1 MSAPLDKLQ
10 QIPATIASVSDYEPY
25 ARERMTEQAWA
36 YIAGGAADEMTLRE
50 NSAAFQR
57 LALRPRVLQD
67 LAGGNTQ
74 VSMFGQSFLHPIML
88 APVAFQALAHPE
100 AEMATVLGA
109 SAMQAGMI
117 VSTQATTLLEE
128 IAGAATA
135 PLWFQLY
142 IQPDREFTRELVLR
156 AERAGYQAL
165 VVTVDAPVNGLRNRE
180 QRAGFALPAG
190 VEAVNLR
197 GMRGLPPQRGQAGSQ
212 ILLGSDLLTAAPTWR
227 DLAWLKSLTQLPV
240 LVKGITCAD
249 DAAQAV
255 AEGIDGV
262 IVSNHG
268 GRILDGMPA
277 TLDVLPEVV
286 AAVAGRV
293 PVLMDGG
300 IRRGS
305 DVFKALA
312 LGARAV
318 MVGRPYIY
326 GLAAAGATG
335 VSHVL
340 YLLRAELEVTM
351 ALCGCRDLAAIS
363 PEAVRIAWAGHRPK
377 QPVTT

>member
-190 VEAVNLR
+190 VDAVNLR

>member
-1 MSAPLDKLQ
+1 MTSQPGEPLQ
-10 QIPATIASVSDYEPY
+10 QIPPTIASVSDYEPY

-36 YIAGGAADEMTLRE
+36 YIAGGAADEVTLRD
-50 NSAAFQR
+50 NCAAFQR
-57 LALRPRVLQD
+57 LTLRPRVLQD
-67 LAGGNTQ
+67 LSGGHTKLTL
-74 VSMFGQSFLHPIML
+74 FGQSFPHPIML

-100 AEMATVLGA
+100 AELATALGA

-117 VSTQATTLLEE
+117 VSTQATTRLED
-128 IAGAATA
+128 IAATATA

-142 IQPDREFTRELVLR
+142 IQPDRDFTRDLVLR

-180 QRAGFALPAG
+180 QRSGFAFPAG
-190 VEAVNLR
+190 IEAVNLR
-197 GMRGLPPQRGQAGSQ
+197 GMRGLPPQRGEAGSQ
-212 ILLGSDLLTAAPTWR
+212 ILLGSDLLNAAPTWQ
-227 DLAWLKSLTQLPV
+227 DLAWLRSLTKLPV
-240 LVKGITCAD
+240 LVKGITTAE
-249 DAAQAV
+249 DAAHAV
-255 AEGIDGV
+255 AKGIDGV

-268 GRILDGMPA
+268 GRTLDGLPA

-286 AAVAGRV
+286 AAVDGRV

-318 MVGRPYIY
+318 LVGRPYIY

-351 ALCGCRDLAAIS
+351 ALAGCRDLAAIS
-363 PEAVRIAWAGHRPK
+363 PAALRGG
-377 QPVTT
+377 

>member
-1 MSAPLDKLQ
+1 VTAMPREKLQ

-25 ARERMTEQAWA
+25 ACERMTEQAWA
-36 YIAGGAADEMTLRE
+36 YIAGGAADEVTLRD
-50 NSAAFQR
+50 NCAAFQR
-57 LALRPRVLQD
+57 LTLRPRVLQD
-67 LAGGNTQ
+67 LAGGHTQ
-74 VSMFGQSFLHPIML
+74 LSLFGQSFLHPIVL
-88 APVAFQALAHPE
+88 APVAFQALVHPE
-100 AEMATVLGA
+100 AEMATALGA
-109 SAMQAGMI
+109 SAMQAGMV
-117 VSTQATTLLEE
+117 VSTQATTLLED
-128 IAGAATA
+128 IAGAATG

-142 IQPDREFTRELVLR
+142 IQPDRDFTRDLVLR

-180 QRAGFALPAG
+180 QRSGFAFPAG
-190 VEAVNLR
+190 IEAVNLR

-212 ILLGSDLLTAAPTWR
+212 ILLGSDLLNAAPTWQ
-227 DLAWLKSLTQLPV
+227 DLAWLKSLTRLPV
-240 LVKGITCAD
+240 LVKGITTAE
-249 DAAQAV
+249 DATRAV
-255 AEGIDGV
+255 AEGMDGI

-268 GRILDGMPA
+268 GRTLDGLPA

-286 AAVAGRV
+286 AAVDGRV

-300 IRRGS
+300 IRRGG

-312 LGARAV
+312 LGAKAV
-318 MVGRPYIY
+318 LVGRPYIY

-351 ALCGCRDLAAIS
+351 ALAGCRDLAAIS
-363 PEAVRIAWAGHRPK
+363 PQAVRIAQAGQRFA
-377 QPVTT
+377 

>member
-1 MSAPLDKLQ
+1 MTVEPRDKLQ

-36 YIAGGAADEMTLRE
+36 YIAGGAADEVTLRD
-50 NSAAFQR
+50 NCAAFQR
-57 LALRPRVLQD
+57 LTLRPRVLQD
-67 LAGGNTQ
+67 LTGAHTQ
-74 VSMFGQSFLHPIML
+74 LTLFGHTFLHPIML
-88 APVAFQALAHPE
+88 APVAFQALVHPE
-100 AEMATVLGA
+100 AEMATALGA
-109 SAMQAGMI
+109 SAMQAGMV
-117 VSTQATTLLEE
+117 VSTQATRLLED
-128 IAGAATA
+128 IAAAA
-135 PLWFQLY
+135 SSPLWFQLY
-142 IQPDREFTRELVLR
+142 IQPDRDFTRDLVQR

-180 QRAGFALPAG
+180 QRSGFAFPAG

-197 GMRGLPPQRGQAGSQ
+197 GMRGLPPRRGEAGAQ
-212 ILLGSDLLTAAPTWR
+212 ILLGSDLLNAAPTWR
-227 DLAWLKSLTQLPV
+227 DLAWLKSLTRLPV
-240 LVKGITCAD
+240 LLKGITTAE
-249 DAAQAV
+249 DAVRAV
-255 AEGIDGV
+255 TEGMDGV

-268 GRILDGMPA
+268 GRTLDGLPA
-277 TLDVLPEVV
+277 TIDVLPDIV
-286 AAVAGRV
+286 AAVEGRV

-312 LGARAV
+312 LGAKAV
-318 MVGRPYIY
+318 LIGRPYVY

-351 ALCGCRDLAAIS
+351 ALAGCRDLAAIS
-363 PEAVRIAWAGHRPK
+363 PAAVRFTQA
-377 QPVTT
+377 

>member
-1 MSAPLDKLQ
+1 MTAMPREKLQ

-36 YIAGGAADEMTLRE
+36 YIAGGAADEVTLRD
-50 NSAAFQR
+50 NCAAFQR
-57 LALRPRVLQD
+57 LMLRPRVLQD
-67 LAGGNTQ
+67 LAGGHTQ
-74 VSMFGQSFLHPIML
+74 LSLFGQSFLHPIVL
-88 APVAFQALAHPE
+88 APVAFQALVHSE
-100 AEMATVLGA
+100 AEMATALGA
-109 SAMQAGMI
+109 SAMQAGMV
-117 VSTQATTLLEE
+117 VSTQATTLLED
-128 IAGAATA
+128 IAGAATG

-142 IQPDREFTRELVLR
+142 IQPDRDFTRDLVLR

-180 QRAGFALPAG
+180 QRSGFAFPAG
-190 VEAVNLR
+190 IEAVNLR

-212 ILLGSDLLTAAPTWR
+212 ILLGSDLLNAAPTWQ
-227 DLAWLKSLTQLPV
+227 DLAWLKSLTRLPV
-240 LVKGITCAD
+240 LVKGITTAE
-249 DAAQAV
+249 DAARAV
-255 AEGIDGV
+255 AEGMDGI

-268 GRILDGMPA
+268 GRTLDGLPA

-286 AAVAGRV
+286 AAVDGRV

-300 IRRGS
+300 IRRGG

-312 LGARAV
+312 LGAKAV
-318 MVGRPYIY
+318 LVGRPYIY

-351 ALCGCRDLAAIS
+351 ALAGCRDLAAIS
-363 PEAVRIAWAGHRPK
+363 PQAVRIAQASQRFA
-377 QPVTT
+377 